1 MSSYWFQDLNI
12 LFDTNR
18 LDEFVPKRNM
28 THAEKTNAIMRGALY
43 LGIFISIIQSNYLFL
58 YIPIIV
64 GLISIILYYYRKVD
78 EDTNNKI
85 NEIKKK
91 YGTKIPIN
99 DNTVNFNNKS
109 INNGENNIS
118 EGFKNNCSSPQKN
131 NPFMNPLPF
140 DNRERPQACNY
151 TTENKKKIEAIYNKN
166 LFKEVGDIFNKKHG
180 NRQFYTV
187 PSTTYPNNQG
197 DFGKWLYG
205 TPKTCKEGNGN
216 QCVANNMERLNGQS
230 YQFPFLY

>member
-1 MSSYWFQDLNI
+1 
-12 LFDTNR
+12 
-18 LDEFVPKRNM
+18 
-28 THAEKTNAIMRGALY
+28 
-43 LGIFISIIQSNYLFL
+43 
-58 YIPIIV
+58 
-64 GLISIILYYYRKVD
+64 
-78 EDTNNKI
+78 
-85 NEIKKK
+85 
-91 YGTKIPIN
+91 
-99 DNTVNFNNKS
+99 
-109 INNGENNIS
+109 
-118 EGFKNNCSSPQKN
+118 
-131 NPFMNPLPF
+131 MNPLPF